1 MRFELLVKIGIK
13 FADLLDDKRT
23 GFILEPREIGQ
34 TTRSGVR
41 DRQDIQTEMAGSIMN
56 WDEMTVG
63 HSIAMDS
70 ADTADNVHIQC
81 GQQGA
86 RGLQSAGRVVIA
98 GNHDNLDSRPCGTY
112 MTKRSIKELLGFAGG
127 VLAIEN
133 VAGNEY
139 DIYLT
144 LCDDLYKLIEDGEM
158 LRLSA
163 VPAKG
168 VADVPVSGV

>member
-1 MRFELLVKIGIK
+1 
-13 FADLLDDKRT
+13 
-23 GFILEPREIGQ
+23 
-34 TTRSGVR
+34 
-41 DRQDIQTEMAGSIMN
+41 
-56 WDEMTVG
+56 
-63 HSIAMDS
+63 
-70 ADTADNVHIQC
+70 
-81 GQQGA
+81 
-86 RGLQSAGRVVIA
+86 
-98 GNHDNLDSRPCGTY
+98 

>member
-1 MRFELLVKIGIK
+1 
-13 FADLLDDKRT
+13 
-23 GFILEPREIGQ
+23 
-34 TTRSGVR
+34 
-41 DRQDIQTEMAGSIMN
+41 
-56 WDEMTVG
+56 
-63 HSIAMDS
+63 
-70 ADTADNVHIQC
+70 
-81 GQQGA
+81 
-86 RGLQSAGRVVIA
+86 
-98 GNHDNLDSRPCGTY
+98 
-112 MTKRSIKELLGFAGG
+112 LGFAGG
-127 VLAIEN
+127 ILAIEN